1 MNYPKMLYKGNQE
14 KYQTV
19 IADDGDHEAE
29 LVADGWA
36 NYDELPEHE
45 LNIADGVSTGAGAA
59 SGGAF
64 DSSSLVPVE
73 QFDALASKVVEL
85 EEENAQLKEVI
96 EKGSAE
102 NKGLQDQV
110 SELQDL
116 VQKAFVESV
125 DFQEQI
131 AALNASIQNPEGT
144 TSNPEPKLIS
154 LNDLTLTQLQEM
166 AKSKGVE
173 FKVRDSKG
181 TLIELLMAYQDKEL
195 LNANSN

>member
-1 MNYPKMLYKGNQE
+1 MLYKGDQE
-14 KYQTV
+14 NYQTV
-19 IADDGDHEAE
+19 IADDEDHEAE

-36 NYDELPEHE
+36 NYGELPEFQDPYAE
-45 LNIADGVSTGAGAA
+45 TG
-59 SGGAF
+59 
-64 DSSSLVPVE
+64 DKSSDPIGFVPTE
-73 QFDALASKVVEL
+73 QFNALASKVVEL

-110 SELQDL
+110 GELQDL

-125 DFQEQI
+125 DFQDQI

-144 TSNPEPKLIS
+144 AFNPEPKVIS
-154 LNDLTLTQLQEM
+154 LNDLTLAQLQEM
-166 AKSKGVE
+166 AKSKGIE

-181 TLIELLMAYQDKEL
+181 TLIELLMDYQDKEL
-195 LNANSN
+195 ANANQTA

>member
-1 MNYPKMLYKGNQE
+1 MQYPKMLYKGNKE

-19 IADDGDHEAE
+19 IANDEDHESE
-29 LVADGWA
+29 LVEQGWRE
-36 NYDELPEHE
+36 YGELPEYE
-45 LNIADGVSTGAGAA
+45 PRS
-59 SGGAF
+59 SGSVG
-64 DSSSLVPVE
+64 SSAISDHTLIPVE
-73 QFDALASKVVEL
+73 QFDALALKVAEL

-110 SELQDL
+110 GELQDL

-125 DFQEQI
+125 DFQDQI

-144 TSNPEPKLIS
+144 AFNPEPKVIS
-154 LNDLTLTQLQEM
+154 LNDLTLAQLQEM
-166 AKSKGVE
+166 AKSKGIE

-181 TLIELLMAYQDKEL
+181 TLIELLMDYQDKEL
-195 LNANSN
+195 ANANQTA